1 MTRRF
6 LTFSVAYD
14 YGGRACLRGSF
25 GWRTDDIVFTKK
37 VRSRGWAFQ
46 TQAVQKNYGTE
57 NLSEPRRS
65 LRYRTPIGEIL

>member
-25 GWRTDDIVFTKK
+25 DWRTDDIFFKK
-37 VRSRGWAFQ
+37 GVGHGGGPSKPRLYE
-46 TQAVQKNYGTE
+46 KNYVAE
-57 NLSEPRRS
+57 QFRS
-65 LRYRTPIGEIL
+65 FRYRTPIGEIL